1 MLEIESLGIK
11 VKWGCSST
19 LLQQGTLKPCQA
31 LHVLGCGCAESLQH
45 MLYAPWHELR
55 CLAPSSLDLTSSKRF
70 MRHTLQVRNV
80 QRFWVLNPTS
90 LPYEFQWE
98 QVLAPGA
105 LRAAD
110 SAFKCNTRS
119 GVVAGGLRYE
129 MAFEYTPAED
139 QLQASLLCNSSVW
152 ACLVLTLICAHGLTF
167 SQ

>member
-1 MLEIESLGIK
+1 MH
-11 VKWGCSST
+11 
-19 LLQQGTLKPCQA
+19 
-31 LHVLGCGCAESLQH
+31 HV
-45 MLYAPWHELR
+45 
-55 CLAPSSLDLTSSKRF
+55 
-70 MRHTLQVRNV
+70 LQVRNV

-98 QVLAPGA
+98 QVVAPGG

-139 QLQASLLCNSSVW
+139 QLQASLLCTSSVL
-152 ACLVLTLICAHGLTF
+152 ACSVVTLIYAQGFHIQPLA
-167 SQ
+167 